1 MEQTMIPLAVIMNR
15 DIKKISPDAKIRE
28 LAQLMRD
35 KRIGSALVGQSDD
48 YIGIVSETDLVRKG
62 LAEGLNPDQA
72 TVRQVMS
79 SPIIT
84 IDINRTVADA
94 NDLMAKRG
102 IRHLPI
108 TELGKVVGI
117 ISVRDLVICYKN
129 KF

>member
-1 MEQTMIPLAVIMNR
+1 MMPLAVMMNR
-15 DIKKISPDAKIRE
+15 DIKKISPEAKIRE

-35 KRIGSALVGQSDD
+35 KRIGSALVGQADD

-72 TVRQVMS
+72 TVREVMS

-94 NDLMAKRG
+94 NELMAKRG

-108 TELGKVVGI
+108 TELGKIVGI
-117 ISVRDLVICYKN
+117 ISVRDLVICFKN

>member
-1 MEQTMIPLAVIMNR
+1 MEKTMIPLAVMMNR

-35 KRIGSALVGQSDD
+35 KKIGSALVAQADD

-62 LAEGLNPDQA
+62 LAEGLNPEQA

-84 IDINRTVADA
+84 IDIGRTVADA

-108 TELGKVVGI
+108 TELGKIVGI

>member
-1 MEQTMIPLAVIMNR
+1 MIPLAVIMNR

-35 KRIGSALVGQSDD
+35 KKIGSALVSQGDD

-102 IRHLPI
+102 IRHLPV
-108 TELGKVVGI
+108 TELGKIVGI
-117 ISVRDLVICYKN
+117 ISVRDLVICFKN

>member
-1 MEQTMIPLAVIMNR
+1 MVPLAVIMNR
-15 DIKKISPDAKIRE
+15 DVKKISPDAKIRE

-35 KRIGSALVGQSDD
+35 KKIGSALVEQVDD

-62 LAEGLNPDQA
+62 LAEGLNPDEA

-94 NDLMAKRG
+94 NDLMAKRA
-102 IRHLPI
+102 IRHLPV
-108 TELGKVVGI
+108 TELGKIVGI
-117 ISVRDLVICYKN
+117 ISVRDLVICFKN

>member
-1 MEQTMIPLAVIMNR
+1 MEKTMIPLAVMMNR
-15 DIKKISPDAKIRE
+15 DIKKIAPDAKIRE

-35 KRIGSALVGQSDD
+35 KKIGSALVAQADD

-62 LAEGLNPDQA
+62 LAQGLNPDEA

-84 IDINRTVADA
+84 IDIGRTVADA

-108 TELGKVVGI
+108 TELGKIVGI

>member
-1 MEQTMIPLAVIMNR
+1 MIPLAVIMNR

-35 KRIGSALVGQSDD
+35 KRIGSALVGQADD

-62 LAEGLNPDQA
+62 LAEGLNPDQS

-108 TELGKVVGI
+108 TELGKIVGI
-117 ISVRDLVICYKN
+117 ISVRELVICYKN

>member
-1 MEQTMIPLAVIMNR
+1 MIPLAVMMNR
-15 DIKKISPDAKIRE
+15 DIKKISADAKIRE

-35 KRIGSALVGQSDD
+35 KKIGSALIEQGGDF
-48 YIGIVSETDLVRKG
+48 IGIVSETDLVRKG

-84 IDINRTVADA
+84 IDINRSVADA

-102 IRHLPI
+102 IRHLPV
-108 TELGKVVGI
+108 TELGKIVGI
-117 ISVRDLVICYKN
+117 ISVRDLVICFKN

>member
-1 MEQTMIPLAVIMNR
+1 MMPLAVMMNR
-15 DIKKISPDAKIRE
+15 DIKKISPEAKIRE

-35 KRIGSALVGQSDD
+35 KRIGSALVGQADD

-62 LAEGLNPDQA
+62 LAEGLNPDEA

-84 IDINRTVADA
+84 IDIGRTVADA

-108 TELGKVVGI
+108 TELGKIVGI

>member
-1 MEQTMIPLAVIMNR
+1 MIPLAVMMNR

-35 KRIGSALVGQSDD
+35 KKIGSALVEQSSG

-94 NDLMAKRG
+94 NDLMARRG

-108 TELGKVVGI
+108 TELGKIVGI
-117 ISVRDLVICYKN
+117 ISVRDLVICFKN

>member
-1 MEQTMIPLAVIMNR
+1 MMPLAVMMNR
-15 DIKKISPDAKIRE
+15 DIKKISPEANIRE

-35 KRIGSALVGQSDD
+35 KRIGSALVGQADD

-72 TVRQVMS
+72 TVREVMS

-94 NDLMAKRG
+94 NELMAKRG

-108 TELGKVVGI
+108 TELGKIVGI
-117 ISVRDLVICYKN
+117 ISVRDLVICFKN

>member
-1 MEQTMIPLAVIMNR
+1 MIPLAVIMNR
-15 DIKKISPDAKIRE
+15 DVKKISPDAKIRE

-35 KRIGSALVGQSDD
+35 KKIGSALVEQADE

-62 LAEGLNPDQA
+62 LAEGLNPDQS

-84 IDINRTVADA
+84 IDISRTVADA

-102 IRHLPI
+102 IRHLPV
-108 TELGKVVGI
+108 TELGKIVGI
-117 ISVRDLVICYKN
+117 ISVRDLVICFKN

>member
-1 MEQTMIPLAVIMNR
+1 MMPLAVMMNR

-35 KRIGSALVGQSDD
+35 KKIGSALVEQGGD
-48 YIGIVSETDLVRKG
+48 YIGIASETDLVRKG

-72 TVRQVMS
+72 IVRQVMS

-84 IDINRTVADA
+84 IDINRSVADA

-102 IRHLPI
+102 IRHLPV
-108 TELGKVVGI
+108 TELGKIVGI
-117 ISVRDLVICYKN
+117 ISVRDLVICFKN

>member
-1 MEQTMIPLAVIMNR
+1 MIPLAVMMNR
-15 DIKKISPDAKIRE
+15 DIKKIAPDAKIRE

-35 KRIGSALVGQSDD
+35 KKIGSALVAQADD

-62 LAEGLNPDQA
+62 LAQGLNPDEA

-84 IDINRTVADA
+84 IDIGRTVADA

-108 TELGKVVGI
+108 TELGKIVGI

>member
-1 MEQTMIPLAVIMNR
+1 VMMNR

-35 KRIGSALVGQSDD
+35 KKIGSALVEQAND
-48 YIGIVSETDLVRKG
+48 YIGIVSEADLVRKG

-108 TELGKVVGI
+108 TELGKIVGI

-129 KF
+129 K

>member
-1 MEQTMIPLAVIMNR
+1 MMPLAVMMNR
-15 DIKKISPDAKIRE
+15 DIKKISPEAKIRD
-28 LAQLMRD
+28 LAQLMRN
-35 KRIGSALVGQSDD
+35 KRIGSALVEEGND

-102 IRHLPI
+102 IRHLPV
-108 TELGKVVGI
+108 TELGKIVGI
-117 ISVRDLVICYKN
+117 ISVRDLVICFKN
-129 KF
+129 K